1 MKQEYQGIKQT
12 KKKRKQEYQG
22 IANELFP
29 QNERNDKYQAIE
41 NVIIFDLR
49 NQWCQWRIK

>member
-41 NVIIFDLR
+41 NVILFDLR
-49 NQWCQWRIK
+49 NQWCQ